1 MMKGV
6 IAATLIFFATGVAQA
21 QQLSQIQLE
30 EYVAILLTDRIQLMK
45 ENDQLKLTQADQQRE
60 TAALADYWKY
70 YVEGLDRRK

>member
-1 MMKGV
+1 MKYLFAGAIILCT
-6 IAATLIFFATGVAQA
+6 IASAAA
-21 QQLSQIQLE
+21 QQLSSKQLE

-60 TAALADYWKY
+60 TAALADYWKN